1 MLCYVVQC
9 CTVLCCAVL
18 CCVGL
23 GELCCAVLCC
33 AMLHCVVLC
42 CVVLCCVVLRC
53 AVLCCGI
60 DTDVLWWP
68 SSLYLLVELLNR
80 LHVIFQSGVKV
91 FNCLSFTEN
100 FCVVS
105 IAVE

>member
-1 MLCYVVQC
+1 MLCNAA
-9 CTVLCCAVL
+9 LC
-18 CCVGL
+18 
-23 GELCCAVLCC
+23 
-33 AMLHCVVLC
+33 CVVLC
-42 CVVLCCVVLRC
+42 CVVLCCVEVC
-53 AVLCCGI
+53 CVVLCCGI

-68 SSLYLLVELLNR
+68 SSLYLLVQLLNR
-80 LHVIFQSGVKV
+80 LHVVFQSGVKV